1 MPPLRAMLERA
12 PGMELGDAGDDSPD
26 APNPGAGWP
35 PIYYGLLLLEK
46 AVVALPQVGVPTLTY
61 P

>member
-1 MPPLRAMLERA
+1 MLERA